1 MISRGQAAQE
11 PRDTKWFPLGSGA
24 RELPRVDRA
33 DDVSQFDKGPDLR
46 IQGGVGTAYS
56 QERMKSAQPAPIVA
70 RPGRVHPPAPSREAA
85 ERDDCRVTTLRARG
99 DRG

>member
-1 MISRGQAAQE
+1 MVSRGQVAQE
-11 PRDTKWFPLGSGA
+11 PRDTMRFPPGSEA
-24 RELPRVDRA
+24 CELPCVDRA
-33 DDVSQFDKGPDLR
+33 DDVSQFGKGPDLR
-46 IQGGVGTAYS
+46 IERDVGTAYT
-56 QERMKSAQPAPIVA
+56 QERMKSAQPAPIIA

>member
-11 PRDTKWFPLGSGA
+11 PRDTMWFPLGSGA

-46 IQGGVGTAYS
+46 IERDVGTAYT
-56 QERMKSAQPAPIVA
+56 QERMKSAQPTPIVA
-70 RPGRVHPPAPSREAA
+70 RPGRVHPPAPSGEAT
-85 ERDDCRVTTLRARG
+85 ERDDYRVTTFRTRG
-99 DRG
+99 GRG